1 MSHEI
6 KVNGYK
12 PSKWPSRPEMNV
24 DAHEKPAVQPD
35 WDQNDEDQPD
45 YIKNRPFYDATVALP
60 IEFLMESQDF
70 VEYQLQPYVGKEF
83 FDHLADYT
91 VRYAGVD
98 YKFDTAR
105 SCRFS
110 GVDFTGVGCHPAKVP
125 GCPPLTSEDVPFT
138 IFRVSSQPGTVLDN
152 QLALVTIHNIVDG
165 NKDIEILR
173 TNVKQIDPKFIP
185 NGLPV
190 INQNIKD
197 GYVPTTHSKSN
208 SAGEEIAQYEM
219 HRPIRVYNVEKNEQ
233 GYYCL
238 YDDESDKQVTP
249 RTIDFTGTPVILK
262 WNDRYLYQ
270 TGPGGMYRYFVSISE
285 HDVKWE
291 GIYING
297 YYQVELNLRTDNVTV
312 SEHASDIKNIRIANK
327 NNDGTVSFCGILA
340 SNITLANAESAYNTF
355 RPYLTFNGE
364 PFITAELTDNSIT
377 IVYMGKGEDGQY
389 GVQKTT
395 FGGITWKSETT

>member
-35 WDQNDEDQPD
+35 WEQNDETASD
-45 YIKNRPFYDATVALP
+45 YIKNRPFYDATIALP
-60 IEFLMESQDF
+60 KELTTDVQDL
-70 VEYQLQPYVGKEF
+70 VEYRLQPYVGKEF

-91 VRYAGVD
+91 VRYNGVD
-98 YKFDTAR
+98 YKFDTAK
-105 SCRFS
+105 SITFS
-110 GVDFTGVGCHPAKVP
+110 GATFIGVGCHPVRTAA
-125 GCPPLTSEDVPFT
+125 CSPLTSSDVPFT
-138 IFRVSSQPGTVLDN
+138 IFRASVNPSVVWDN
-152 QLALVTIHNIVDG
+152 EPVFIDIHNIVDG

-219 HRPIRVYNVEKNEQ
+219 HRPIRVYNVQKNEQ
-233 GYYCL
+233 GYYL
-238 YDDESDKQVTP
+238 RDNESDEQVTP
-249 RTIDFTGTPVILK
+249 QTIDFTGTPVILT
-262 WNDRYLYQ
+262 WNDQYLYQ
-270 TGPGGMYRYFVSISE
+270 TGPGGMYRYFVSLSN
-285 HDVKWE
+285 HDVKRE
-291 GIYING
+291 GIYVKG
-297 YYQVELNLRTDNVTV
+297 YYEVKLNLRTNSVSV
-312 SEHASDIKNIRIANK
+312 SEHASDIQKIRIVDK
-327 NNDGTVSFCGILA
+327 NNNGTVSFCGILT
-340 SNITLANAESAYNTF
+340 SNITLSNAKSAYNTF

-364 PFITAELTDNSIT
+364 PFITAELIDNSIT